1 MSAREGREWV
11 IDLQEYDSEED
22 FRVAVAEELARL
34 ENMGHRLGR
43 AFVVTPIRR
52 KRVYGNTTVYETQ
65 GWVFSEQFMP
75 AAREVEPDLAVDEL
89 PELEPVEA

>member
-11 IDLQEYDSEED
+11 IDFDDYDSEEEA
-22 FRVAVAEELARL
+22 RSAVCDELARL

-43 AFVVTPIRR
+43 AFVVTPM
-52 KRVYGNTTVYETQ
+52 RVPLDVHGTTIYETR

-75 AAREVEPDLAVDEL
+75 AAKRTEPEPAPATVE
-89 PELEPVEA
+89 EPVEA